1 MNFKKLGALLAKR
14 KILNIWTTEEGVQWV
29 GDDISMYE
37 MSGMPKFTT
46 GALLWAFGVKPE
58 KIDQWMTEEM
68 DFPYGINTDMELQ
81 NDVPVSVDD
90 NAIVLG
96 STFNLLHVKDKC
108 FVIPERYLQPVSSSQ
123 MVLIFRT
130 MPETGETK
138 IIAREGMFV
147 TGVFEPLRA
156 TEKMLDWLEQTTAAM
171 KEE

>member
-14 KILNIWTTEEGVQWV
+14 KVLNIWTTEEGVQWV

-37 MSGMPKFTT
+37 MSGMPEFTT

-58 KIDQWMTEEM
+58 KIDQWMTTEM
-68 DFPYGINTDMELQ
+68 EFPYGINTDMELQ

-96 STFNLLHVKDKC
+96 STFNLLHVKEKC

-156 TEKMLDWLEQTTAAM
+156 TEKMMDWLEQTTAAM